1 MNNQLQFFWLNHTC
15 IFTVFRIPS
24 LHVFLKNWQCAIC
37 IKTSASRQSKD
48 NQQLVSIKGDSV
60 RIRKKFFRC
69 KVKWRQH
76 KINIFLYFFTILTV
90 CFGLKQIYFTDQL
103 DCFTKHFH
111 LKLYLKWIILTISWV
126 FCTGWIVL
134 KPVVNIVFCQ
144 CLHRFIFA
152 GPYWIILE
160 CP

>member
-1 MNNQLQFFWLNHTC
+1 M
-15 IFTVFRIPS
+15 RILIKSPLTH
-24 LHVFLKNWQCAIC
+24 LH
-37 IKTSASRQSKD
+37 IKYENLYELIVRAWPWRMW
-48 NQQLVSIKGDSV
+48 NLVRV
-60 RIRKKFFRC
+60 

-160 CP
+160 CPEGWTSLHLQKKLF